1 MEIVIAVVL
10 GVAVVSLAIGL
21 VFLFTR
27 ESSAEDQLAQYQ
39 SAALEGRAPDDEDY
53 QLAETGV
60 VKSAVD
66 ATGRMAERAGLL
78 DRVENELEQAD
89 LPLRAAEAIFFYIT
103 AALVLALLAF
113 VISGEWVVG
122 VIAIIVAVIVPVAFL
137 RSRRR
142 QRLQRFESELPDTLG
157 LLAGSLRAGFS
168 FQQGLEAVANDAT
181 GPMGEELRRVFNEVQ
196 LGRTLE
202 DALED
207 SAERMESDDL
217 RWTVLAVRIQ
227 REAGGNLAELL
238 DTVAETMSQRERLR
252 AEIRTL
258 TAEGKMS
265 GIVLGIFP
273 FAFAAILVII
283 SPGYMD
289 ALFENRVGV
298 MAMIA
303 AGIAAVFGFFWL
315 RKIVQIE
322 V

>member
-1 MEIVIAVVL
+1 MQIVIAVVL

-21 VFLFTR
+21 VLLFTR
-27 ESSAEDQLAQYQ
+27 ESSAEDQLAEYQ
-39 SAALEGRAPDDEDY
+39 SAALEGRAPESDEY

-66 ATGRMAERAGLL
+66 ATGRMAERTGLL

-89 LPLRAAEAIFFYIT
+89 LPLRAAEAIFFYVT
-103 AALVLALLAF
+103 AVLVFALLAF
-113 VISGEWVVG
+113 VISSEWIVG
-122 VIAIIVAVIVPVAFL
+122 VIAIIVGVVVPIAVL
-137 RSRRR
+137 KSRRR
-142 QRLQRFESELPDTLG
+142 QRLQRFETELPDTLG

-168 FQQGLEAVANDAT
+168 FQQGLEAVAGDAT

-207 SAERMESDDL
+207 SADRMESDDL

-258 TAEGKMS
+258 TAEGRMS

-273 FAFAAILVII
+273 FAFAGILVVI
-283 SPGYMD
+283 SPGYLD
-289 ALFENRVGV
+289 ALFEEP
-298 MAMIA
+298 
-303 AGIAAVFGFFWL
+303 AGIAAMIVAGFAAVIGFVWL
-315 RKIVQIE
+315 RKIVAIE

>member
-1 MEIVIAVVL
+1 MQIVIAVVL

-21 VFLFTR
+21 VLVFTR
-27 ESSAEDQLAQYQ
+27 ESSAEDQLAEYQ
-39 SAALEGRAPDDEDY
+39 SAALEGRSPDTEEY

-66 ATGRMAERAGLL
+66 ATGRMAERTGLL

-89 LPLRAAEAIFFYIT
+89 LPLRAAEAIFFYVT
-103 AALVLALLAF
+103 AVLVFALLAF
-113 VISGEWVVG
+113 LVSGEWIVG
-122 VIAIIVAVIVPVAFL
+122 VITLIVVTAVPLAVLA
-137 RSRRR
+137 SRRR
-142 QRLQRFESELPDTLG
+142 KRLQRFETELPDTLG

-168 FQQGLEAVANDAT
+168 FQQGLEAVAGDAT

-207 SAERMESDDL
+207 SADRMESDDL

-258 TAEGKMS
+258 TAEGRMS

-273 FAFAAILVII
+273 FAFAGILVVI
-283 SPGYMD
+283 SPGYLD
-289 ALFENRVGV
+289 ALFEEPAGIA
-298 MAMIA
+298 AMIL
-303 AGIAAVFGFFWL
+303 AGVAAVFGFIWL
-315 RKIVQIE
+315 RKIVAIE

>member
-1 MEIVIAVVL
+1 MQIVIAVVL

-21 VFLFTR
+21 VLVFTR
-27 ESSAEDQLAQYQ
+27 ESLAEDQLAQYQ
-39 SAALEGRAPDDEDY
+39 SAALEGRSPDTEEY

-66 ATGRMAERAGLL
+66 ATGRMAERTGLL

-89 LPLRAAEAIFFYIT
+89 LPLRAAEAIFFYVT
-103 AALVLALLAF
+103 AVLVFALLAF
-113 VISGEWVVG
+113 VISSEWIVG
-122 VIAIIVAVIVPVAFL
+122 VIAMIVGAVVPVAVL
-137 RSRRR
+137 KSRRR
-142 QRLQRFESELPDTLG
+142 QRLQRFEAELPDTLG

-168 FQQGLEAVANDAT
+168 FQQGLEAVAGDAT

-258 TAEGKMS
+258 TAEGRMS

-273 FAFAAILVII
+273 FAFAGILVVI
-283 SPGYMD
+283 SPGYLD
-289 ALFENRVGV
+289 ALFEEPAGIA
-298 MAMIA
+298 AMIA
-303 AGIAAVFGFFWL
+303 ASIAAVFGFVWL
-315 RKIVQIE
+315 RKIVTIE

>member
-1 MEIVIAVVL
+1 MDILIAAVL

-21 VFLFTR
+21 VLVFTR
-27 ESSAEDQLAQYQ
+27 DDPTEQLAEYQ
-39 SAALEGRAPDDEDY
+39 SAALQGKVPDAADY

-60 VKSAVD
+60 MRSAVD
-66 ATGRMAERAGLL
+66 ATERFAERAGML

-89 LPLRAAEAIFFYIT
+89 LPLRAAEALFFY
-103 AALVLALLAF
+103 AAGVIVLTVLAF
-113 VISGEWVVG
+113 VISGEWVAALV
-122 VIAIIVAVIVPVAFL
+122 VFIVAILVPIAVVRA
-137 RSRRR
+137 RRAK
-142 QRLQRFESELPDTLG
+142 RLQTFEAELPDTLS

-168 FQQGLEAVANDAT
+168 FQQGLEAVANDAS

-207 SAERMESDDL
+207 SADRMESDDL
-217 RWTVLAVRIQ
+217 QWAVLAVRIQ

-238 DTVAETMSQRERLR
+238 DTVAETMAQRERLR

-258 TAEGKMS
+258 TAEGRLS

-273 FAFAAILVII
+273 FAFAGILVLV
-283 SPGYMD
+283 SPGYLD
-289 ALFENRVGV
+289 ALFENTVGII
-298 MAMIA
+298 AMIV

-315 RKIVQIE
+315 RKIVAIE